1 MEERP
6 NGVGNFA
13 MMRFQRE
20 VTGVVE
26 VYFGVRVVPLE
37 RLSPGR
43 QKERVVFTPDRQ
55 QWRPFCT
62 EVLLELRVKRDV
74 AGIVQE
80 QIELDLIVAGTG
92 QQRGIK
98 LVGFRGYQRL
108 VLNAVKVL
116 GLGRLR
122 SEEVA

>member
-1 MEERP
+1 
-6 NGVGNFA
+6 

-26 VYFGVRVVPLE
+26 VYFGVRVVALE

-43 QKERVVFTPDRQ
+43 QKERVAFAPDRKH
-55 QWRPFCT
+55 WRPLCT
-62 EVLLELRVKRDV
+62 EVLLELRVERDV

-80 QIELDLIVAGTG
+80 QIELDLIIAGPS
-92 QQRGIK
+92 QQRRVK
-98 LVGFRGYQRL
+98 LISFWRHQRL
-108 VLNAVKVL
+108 VLDAIKVL
-116 GLGRLR
+116 GFGRLR